1 MHTLL
6 QLKSGELTGL
16 KRLTLSENLTEFP
29 LDILLLADTLEILD
43 LSNNKLTTLPK
54 EIAQLKK
61 LKILFASNNYFEA
74 LPEVLGQCE
83 NLEMVGF
90 KSNKINCVPANALPA
105 KLRWLIPPIATI
117 GKWVLVSALFNPSI
131 PHCFFIS
138 ILVGV
143 ENIALNPM

>member
-6 QLKSGELTGL
+6 QLKSDELTGL

-61 LKILFASNNYFEA
+61 LKILF
-74 LPEVLGQCE
+74 VLC
-83 NLEMVGF
+83 LT
-90 KSNKINCVPANALPA
+90 KNKA
-105 KLRWLIPPIATI
+105 
-117 GKWVLVSALFNPSI
+117 
-131 PHCFFIS
+131 
-138 ILVGV
+138 
-143 ENIALNPM
+143 